1 MQLSQVL
8 ALAFA
13 TTAMAKVYNDNSPV
27 PDSVGRPSVSET
39 MQANT
44 FGTAV
49 KAASARRRSK
59 ALQARASS
67 IYVCEHSNFNGAC
80 LTITGIENGVCCKS
94 LCPGFKTESK
104 SILSKRCLMREN
116 RQYQRHLE
124 RCHLVH

>member
-13 TTAMAKVYNDNSPV
+13 TTAMAKVHNDNSPI
-27 PDSVGRPSVSET
+27 PDSVERPSNSVT
-39 MQANT
+39 MDANT

-49 KAASARRRSK
+49 KAASAKLRPK
-59 ALQARASS
+59 ALQARAFS

-80 LTITGIENGVCCKS
+80 ITINDVGSGVCCKS

-104 SILSKRCLMREN
+104 YTFKAVSYARE
-116 RQYQRHLE
+116 QTT
-124 RCHLVH
+124 